1 MTDAQEAPVDAVPQ
15 ESPTLQR
22 STDHIPVG
30 FRETAGKGRVKGV
43 PNTTTREAKQLAVMM
58 ANEQVQAAIEWLHRV
73 GTDNPSRA
81 FELYLDLLRL
91 VIPQRSTAMSAEFV
105 AGDSQSPFAMR
116 FRGMFGNPPIESP
129 P

>member
-1 MTDAQEAPVDAVPQ
+1 MADAPPQ

-22 STDHIPVG
+22 GVDHIPVG
-30 FRETAGKGRVKGV
+30 FRETAGKGRAKGV

-58 ANEQVQAAIEWLHRV
+58 ANEQVQEAIAWLRKV
-73 GTDNPSRA
+73 GEDSPARA

-105 AGDSQSPFAMR
+105 AGDGQSPFAMR
-116 FRGMFGNPPIESP
+116 FRGMFGTPPIDASQ
-129 P
+129 